1 MIDVRQ
7 ANLVPAKAQT
17 PAQAAA
23 LVQLDGAALVSGLP
37 TVDDAVAF
45 ARDMLGSRAVK
56 VAPQFEATKASSDIS
71 APIVAAQPVDA
82 RGRKRMLGRHDM
94 IQPAHNDGYGF
105 GDFAPDHIFL
115 WCGRP
120 CPTGGASFLVDALE
134 LATILSS
141 EDPALADFLWT
152 VPIDH
157 SEPNFPQG
165 VDAPIARITAG
176 GRAQVRSHP
185 YQLPVVGPDEEAH
198 LPFVEKWGRAVAE
211 ARNTGPRFRLEA
223 GQMVCI
229 DNYRMLHGREAYQ
242 DEGRLVV
249 SIWGWTHEAVAIP
262 DAVLD
267 ITTPNVAELVAV

>member
-198 LPFVEKWGRAVAE
+198 MPCVEKWGRAVAE

>member
-7 ANLVPAKAQT
+7 ANLVPTKAQT

-37 TVDDAVAF
+37 TVQDAVAF
-45 ARDMLGSRAVK
+45 AKDMLGSRAVK

-82 RGRKRMLGRHDM
+82 RGRKRMLGRYDM

-115 WCGRP
+115 WCGQP
-120 CPTGGASFLVDALE
+120 CPTGGASFLVDALK
-134 LATILSS
+134 LATILSA
-141 EDPALADFLWT
+141 EDPALADFLWN

-185 YQLPVVGPDEEAH
+185 YQLPVVGPDEVAQM
-198 LPFVEKWGRAVAE
+198 PFVETWGRAVAE
-211 ARNTGPRFRLEA
+211 ARNTGPRFRLQA
-223 GQMVCI
+223 GQMACI
-229 DNYRMLHGREAYQ
+229 DNYRMLHGREAFQ
-242 DEGRLVV
+242 DEARMVV
-249 SIWGWTHEAVAIP
+249 SIWGWTTEAVAIP
-262 DAVLD
+262 DVALD